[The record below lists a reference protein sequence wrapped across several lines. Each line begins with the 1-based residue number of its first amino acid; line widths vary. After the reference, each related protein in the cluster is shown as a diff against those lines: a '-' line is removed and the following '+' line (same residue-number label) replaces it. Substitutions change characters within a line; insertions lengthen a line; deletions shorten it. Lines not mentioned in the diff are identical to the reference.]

1 MRDETL
7 VDLGVRLEDKGGKS
21 TWKLDDPEVLQRE
34 RNDKIQKGKE
44 KLLEKEVARRELEER
59 KQRAREQKLQ
69 RKQQQR
75 KAGFVCLS
83 SLSKI

>member
-1 MRDETL
+1 L
-7 VDLGVRLEDKGGKS
+7 KCCH
-21 TWKLDDPEVLQRE
+21 LDHHDIGTKEQ
-34 RNDKIQKGKE
+34 ISCKE
-44 KLLEKEVARRELEER
+44 KLPQKEVARRELEER